1 MRAGEAEEELKVEV
15 GMIAGLNVVG
25 SIEGYGESMGFDTQE
40 GVSSLRRGMVEGGW
54 RERMVAGQ

>member
-1 MRAGEAEEELKVEV
+1 MV
-15 GMIAGLNVVG
+15 AGLNVAS

-54 RERMVAGQ
+54 REGIAAGQ